1 MEIRDIAEPVME
13 QTPVVA
19 TYTAT
24 DLNKAGGKVLDNAA
38 IGTVRI
44 RRRGTNYVL
53 MREEHFSRLL
63 TGAREGQP
71 QSLEDLLRGYD
82 AAKIKSLTRDFLD
95 TPAVGQE
102 SL

>member
-1 MEIRDIAEPVME
+1 
-13 QTPVVA
+13 
-19 TYTAT
+19 
-24 DLNKAGGKVLDNAA
+24 
-38 IGTVRI
+38 
-44 RRRGTNYVL
+44 

-95 TPAVGQE
+95 TPAVGKE